1 MVTSAPRVIAL
12 SAGLRRVSTLSG
24 FFPGSE
30 VIYREPSPIQH
41 GDTVL
46 AWGLRPSATKARSF
60 AAKHALAVLHVE
72 DGLIRSVGLGVDE
85 PPLSLMVDDLGLY
98 LDASQPTRL
107 ETLIGE
113 DLDQDMRE
121 RAQAL
126 RGQWQASFI
135 SKYNYQRDGAPSD
148 RPFVLV
154 IDQTFGDASIS
165 AGMASSSSFHRMLE
179 AAIHENPLSDIVL
192 KVHPEVVRGR
202 KRGHFDLDSVRAM
215 PRVRVV
221 ADDIH
226 PASLVANAEVLYVVS
241 SQLGFEGLLWQKRVR
256 TFGMPF
262 YASWGLTE
270 DDLQPLS
277 RRRAVSLDNLTY
289 GALIAYPRYVHPE
302 TLSEC
307 SPEALIEWLALQR
320 RARSRFPARLEAF
333 RFSKWKQPFVQ
344 DFFAGSGVS
353 FVKRRSRLSDKNPAI
368 LWGRKHD
375 QMLIAEGRPP
385 SLCTIRLEDGFLRSV
400 GLGADLIRP
409 ISWVQDPVGIYYDA
423 SGPSTLEN
431 LLASHSFDPSLLT
444 RAARLRQSILDAK
457 LTKYNL
463 SDQAQWSRPV
473 TDRRVILV
481 PGQVESDASIQFGA
495 VHIRRNIE
503 LVAAVR
509 AARPD
514 AFLIYKP
521 HPDVAAKLRDAGKD
535 ESKANQ
541 YCDLVV
547 DSVSMQRLLQE
558 VDEVHTLTS
567 LTGFE
572 ALLRGLPV
580 VTYGQPFYAGWG
592 LTQDMA
598 LSDATRARR
607 TRKLS
612 LDHLVAATLVLYPT
626 YVSRRTRKFTTPERA
641 LEELVAW
648 RAEPPVLPLLRRLIS
663 RFYRKV

>member
-1 MVTSAPRVIAL
+1 MVTVAPRVIAL
-12 SAGLRRVSTLSG
+12 SSGLRRVATLSG

-30 VIYREPSPIQH
+30 VIFREPTTVRNS
-41 GDTVL
+41 DAVL
-46 AWGLRPSATKARSF
+46 AWGLRPSAAKARGF
-60 AAKHALAVLHVE
+60 AAKHALSLLHVE
-72 DGLIRSVGLGVDE
+72 DGLIRSVGLGVDDA
-85 PPLSLMVDDLGLY
+85 PLSLMVDDLGLY

-107 ETLIGE
+107 EQLIGS
-113 DLDQDMRE
+113 DLDGNMRE

-126 RGQWQASFI
+126 RDQWQASFI
-135 SKYNYQRDGAPSD
+135 SKYNYQRDGAPSSK
-148 RPFVLV
+148 PFVLV

-165 AGMASSSSFHRMLE
+165 AGMASALSFKRMLE
-179 AAIHENPLSDIVL
+179 AAIDENPSSDIVL

-226 PASLVANAEVLYVVS
+226 PASLVAHAESLYVVS
-241 SQLGFEGLLWQKRVR
+241 SQLGFEGLLWHKRVR

-307 SPEALIEWLALQR
+307 SPESLIEWLALQR
-320 RARSRFPARLEAF
+320 RFRARFPERLEAF
-333 RFSKWKQPFVQ
+333 RFSKWKQPFVR
-344 DFFAGSGVS
+344 DFFAGSDVD
-353 FVKRRSRLSDKNPAI
+353 FVKRRSRLSDNGPTI

-375 QMLIAEGRPP
+375 QLLMGEGRPP
-385 SLCTIRLEDGFLRSV
+385 SVSPIRLEDGFLRSV

-423 SGPSTLEN
+423 CGPSALEN
-431 LLASHSFDPSLLT
+431 LLASHSFDSALLA

-463 SDQAQWSRPV
+463 ADQAEWSRPT

-495 VHIRRNIE
+495 MHVRRNIE

-514 AFLIYKP
+514 AYLIYKP
-521 HPDVAAKLRDAGKD
+521 HPDVVAKLRDAGKD
-535 ESKANQ
+535 ESKASQ
-541 YCDLVV
+541 FCDLVV
-547 DSVSMQRLLQE
+547 ESVSMQRLLQE

-592 LTQDMA
+592 LTEDMA

-626 YVSRRTRKFTTPERA
+626 YVSRSTRKFTTPERA